1 MSQQLIREFENK
13 SHKLKK
19 MPELKSGYTV
29 RVHQRVKEGAK
40 ERVQIFEGLVM
51 KVGSGSGVGK
61 TFTVR
66 KIVSGVGVEKTFPF
80 HTPTLVKLE
89 IVRKSKVR
97 RARLFYMR
105 ELSGK
110 GTKLYQLTGSAGE
123 ITKDDVMEETPVEKG
138 EAVEATKE

>member
-110 GTKLYQLTGSAGE
+110 GTKLYQLTGSAG
-123 ITKDDVMEETPVEKG
+123 
-138 EAVEATKE
+138 